1 MLSLAIRRAAA
12 AVSTRRASL
21 TVATLTKLPP
31 PASTSAAREFSTPTE
46 IEGEMDQKYHA
57 VVQNDAG
64 EIVYVVP
71 DIDDSLEWCLTSPPP
86 LHQFDE
92 SPVIVETDHLVKK

>member
-1 MLSLAIRRAAA
+1 
-12 AVSTRRASL
+12 
-21 TVATLTKLPP
+21 
-31 PASTSAAREFSTPTE
+31 
-46 IEGEMDQKYHA
+46 MDQKYHA